1 MTLEEI
7 MQYTYT
13 EYHRG
18 TMTLRLNE
26 SAINAAASQG
36 KVNVFNWNDTYR
48 QSFMQY
54 ATTVRE
60 N

>member
-1 MTLEEI
+1 